1 MWQPLSHLPRK
12 HFKPS
17 YFLDSSYL
25 YVYILLPVPDVAK
38 GPLICCFNFSDCCPP
53 IGKVGVEMAAP
64 DDLFS
69 HLIVLFPN
77 LSLDAIVS
85 IFVPCQPK
93 AACPENPQA
102 EQKSSLPLSADW
114 HFLSPVWYVWY
125 KDQTLNLLLLL
136 FEGQLWV
143 IPEGRWPSWK

>member
-1 MWQPLSHLPRK
+1 MWQPLSCLPRK

-93 AACPENPQA
+93 ASCPGNPQVDGC
-102 EQKSSLPLSADW
+102 L
-114 HFLSPVWYVWY
+114 
-125 KDQTLNLLLLL
+125 
-136 FEGQLWV
+136 
-143 IPEGRWPSWK
+143 R

>member
-38 GPLICCFNFSDCCPP
+38 GPLMCSFNFSDCCPP
-53 IGKVGVEMAAP
+53 IGKVGEEVAAP
-64 DDLFS
+64 DGLFS
-69 HLIVLFPN
+69 HLIVLFLN
-77 LSLDAIVS
+77 LSLDTIIS
-85 IFVPCQPK
+85 IFVPYQPK

-102 EQKSSLPLSADW
+102 EQKSSLPLSADS
-114 HFLSPVWYVWY
+114 HFLSPV
-125 KDQTLNLLLLL
+125 
-136 FEGQLWV
+136 
-143 IPEGRWPSWK
+143 